1 VSVSAHSIGSTRFVA
16 SHGRNAPMLEDTVDD
31 GVVLLIADA
40 HVDVPATAQILDV
53 KGSLLASHT
62 AF

>member
-1 VSVSAHSIGSTRFVA
+1 
-16 SHGRNAPMLEDTVDD
+16 MLEDTVDD

-40 HVDVPATAQILDV
+40 RVDVPATAEILDA
-53 KGSLLASHT
+53 KGSLLASHS

>member
-1 VSVSAHSIGSTRFVA
+1 
-16 SHGRNAPMLEDTVDD
+16 MLEDTVDD

-40 HVDVPATAQILDV
+40 HVDVPATAEILDA
-53 KGSLLASHT
+53 KGSLLASHS